1 MTTVILNWT
10 RDPLTFKFTLDEDI
24 RSADYGVI
32 QRGLIQVLRSIP
44 NLTFSYREARFEI
57 ALADGTIP
65 FMVNA
70 LSVAGY
76 TVLHKGD
83 IPAEIEQANRP
94 N

>member
-10 RDPLTFKFTLDEDI
+10 RDPLTFKFALDEEI
-24 RSADYGVI
+24 RNSEYGVI

-57 ALADGTIP
+57 ALADRTIP

-83 IPAEIEQANRP
+83 IPAEIEQVNRP

>member
-10 RDPLTFKFTLDEDI
+10 RDPLTFRFALDEDI
-24 RSADYGVI
+24 RSSEYGVI

-44 NLTFSYREARFEI
+44 NLQFNYKTASFEI
-57 ALADGTIP
+57 ALADRTIP
-65 FMVNA
+65 FIVNA
-70 LSVAGY
+70 LYFAGY